1 MCPGQSLALKCSATL
16 FSGQSD
22 IHVSCF
28 LQQFLPRYS
37 TCTLQFTILHT
48 FTLHIPN
55 TYTSNYIQTK
65 PIIVFNIAFKI
76 TIYHLIIHFC
86 GFTKNYCS
94 LPLHST
100 VPSKMN
106 CRVLHSKTRQ
116 FILLGTVNSDLKKN
130 LKKKLY

>member
-1 MCPGQSLALKCSATL
+1 MSVLTRTDADIEVHVFSISAIHVHVWVANKFVLIFVFMCPGQSLALKCSATL

-65 PIIVFNIAFKI
+65 PIIVFNTAFNLPF
-76 TIYHLIIHFC
+76 TIYHLIIPFC
-86 GFTKNYCS
+86 GFTKNQC
-94 LPLHST
+94 P
-100 VPSKMN
+100 
-106 CRVLHSKTRQ
+106 
-116 FILLGTVNSDLKKN
+116 
-130 LKKKLY
+130 